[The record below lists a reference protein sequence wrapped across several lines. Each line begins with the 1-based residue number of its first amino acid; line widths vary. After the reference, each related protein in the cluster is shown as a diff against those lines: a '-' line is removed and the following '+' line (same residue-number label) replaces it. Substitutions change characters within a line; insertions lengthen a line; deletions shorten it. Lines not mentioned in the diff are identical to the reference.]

1 MVHID
6 DNSVDDEGIC
16 ICVTIMVKN
25 KQDVS

>member
-1 MVHID
+1 MVDID